1 LETTVE
7 EKEDA
12 RARVEVKVPPT
23 EVDRAI
29 GRAAR
34 AMAREMR
41 LPGFRK
47 GKAPPALVIQRV
59 GFGPVLEDAIR
70 ESLPDWY
77 MRAVYESGIAPI
89 GDPEIEVT
97 SSPAGEGEPLEF
109 AFEIGVRPRA
119 VLGEYLGVEAE
130 RPEPEPPEELIDRE
144 IDRLRESMARL
155 EPVERPA
162 REGDHLLVDFT
173 GRLDGEEFEGGSAT
187 GEVIEIGS
195 GRLIPG
201 FEEQLVG
208 ATAGG
213 QVEVEVTFPDDY
225 GAENLAGRE
234 AVFSVEVGEVREK
247 LMPEADDELAS
258 SVSEFET
265 IAELRADIAERLSEA
280 LSERADQ
287 DFRVNVVDAVAD
299 LATVEV
305 PDDLARARAKERW
318 ERVERQIAGSGMNPD
333 SWLQMQ
339 GKTRDEVIEESL
351 PDAEREIRRE
361 AAVVAVAEAEGIE
374 VEDAELI
381 AELGPV
387 AERERTTPEKLL
399 ERLSRDGRD
408 AAIREDVRVRKAI
421 DRLVEEATPVPVAA
435 PAPGESGEEGDGE
448 ADAGESVRSQEP
460 EKKLWTPGDP
470 R

>member
-1 LETTVE
+1 LQTTVDE
-7 EKEDA
+7 QA
-12 RARVEVKVPPT
+12 GSRVRVGVTVPADD
-23 EVDRAI
+23 VDQAI

-34 AMAREMR
+34 SIARDMR

-70 ESLPDWY
+70 EALPEWY

-89 GDPEIEVT
+89 GDPEVEVT
-97 SSPAGEGEPLEF
+97 ESPTEQGEPLSF
-109 AFEIGVRPRA
+109 AFEIGVRPQA
-119 VLGEYLGVEAE
+119 SLGEYLGLEVE
-130 RPEPEPPEELIDRE
+130 RPEAEVPDEMIDRE
-144 IDRLRESMARL
+144 LDRLRESMARL
-155 EPVERPA
+155 EPVDRPA
-162 REGDHLLVDFT
+162 AEGDHVLVDFT

-208 ATAGG
+208 AVGG
-213 QVEVEVTFPDDY
+213 GDVEVEVTFPEDY
-225 GAENLAGRE
+225 GAEHLAGKDAAF
-234 AVFSVEVGEVREK
+234 AVSVSEVREK
-247 LMPEADDELAS
+247 RLPEADDELAV

-265 IAELRADIAERLSEA
+265 IGELRDDISQRLTEA
-280 LSERADQ
+280 LAERADQ
-287 DFRVNVVDAVAD
+287 DFRVNVVDAVAEAATID
-299 LATVEV
+299 VPEALAE
-305 PDDLARARAKERW
+305 ARARERW

-339 GKTRDEVIEESL
+339 GKTREEVIAESL

-361 AAVVAVAEAEGIE
+361 AAVVAVADAEGIE
-374 VEDAELI
+374 VDDAELLE
-381 AELGPV
+381 ELGPI
-387 AERERTTPEKLL
+387 AEKERTTPEKLL

-408 AAIREDVRVRKAI
+408 AAIREDIRVRKAI
-421 DRLVEEATPVPVAA
+421 DRLVDSATPVPVPVSLGA
-435 PAPGESGEEGDGE
+435 EGDGE
-448 ADAGESVRSQEP
+448 VEGDGQEAGKPESGG
-460 EKKLWTPGDP
+460 KLWTPGDP

>member
-1 LETTVE
+1 MRVGVTVPA
-7 EKEDA
+7 DD
-12 RARVEVKVPPT
+12 
-23 EVDRAI
+23 VDQAI

-34 AMAREMR
+34 SIARDMR

-70 ESLPDWY
+70 EALPEWY

-89 GDPEIEVT
+89 GDPEVEVT
-97 SSPAGEGEPLEF
+97 ESPTEQGEPLSF
-109 AFEIGVRPRA
+109 AFEIGVRPQA
-119 VLGEYLGVEAE
+119 SLGEYLGLEVE
-130 RPEPEPPEELIDRE
+130 RPEAEVPDEMIDRE
-144 IDRLRESMARL
+144 LDRLRESMARL
-155 EPVERPA
+155 EPVDRPA
-162 REGDHLLVDFT
+162 AEGDHVLVDFT

-208 ATAGG
+208 AVGG
-213 QVEVEVTFPDDY
+213 GDVEVEVTFPEDY
-225 GAENLAGRE
+225 GAEHLAGKDAAF
-234 AVFSVEVGEVREK
+234 AVSVSEVREK
-247 LMPEADDELAS
+247 RLPEADDELAV

-265 IAELRADIAERLSEA
+265 IGELRDDIAQRLAEA

-287 DFRVNVVDAVAD
+287 DFRVNVVDAVAEVATID
-299 LATVEV
+299 VPEALAE
-305 PDDLARARAKERW
+305 ARARERW

-339 GKTRDEVIEESL
+339 GKTREEVIAESL

-361 AAVVAVAEAEGIE
+361 AAVVAVADAEGIE
-374 VEDAELI
+374 VDDAELLE
-381 AELGPV
+381 ELGPI
-387 AERERTTPEKLL
+387 AEKERTTPEKLL

-408 AAIREDVRVRKAI
+408 AAIREDIRVRKAI
-421 DRLVEEATPVPVAA
+421 DRLVDSATPVPVPVSLGA
-435 PAPGESGEEGDGE
+435 EGDGE
-448 ADAGESVRSQEP
+448 VEGDGQEAGKPESGG
-460 EKKLWTPGDP
+460 KLWTPGDP

>member
-1 LETTVE
+1 MQTTVDE
-7 EKEDA
+7 QA
-12 RARVEVKVPPT
+12 GSRVRVGVTVPPDD
-23 EVDRAI
+23 VDQAI

-34 AMAREMR
+34 SIARDMR

-70 ESLPDWY
+70 EALPEWY

-89 GDPEIEVT
+89 GDPEVEVT
-97 SSPAGEGEPLEF
+97 ESPTEQGEPLSF
-109 AFEIGVRPRA
+109 AFEIGVRPQA
-119 VLGEYLGVEAE
+119 SLGEYLGLEVE
-130 RPEPEPPEELIDRE
+130 RPEAEVPDEMVDRE
-144 IDRLRESMARL
+144 LDRLRESMARL
-155 EPVERPA
+155 EPVDRPA
-162 REGDHLLVDFT
+162 AEGDHVLVDFT

-208 ATAGG
+208 AVGG
-213 QVEVEVTFPDDY
+213 GDVEVEVTFPEDY
-225 GAENLAGRE
+225 GAEHLAGKDAAF
-234 AVFSVEVGEVREK
+234 AVSVSEVREK
-247 LMPEADDELAS
+247 RLPEADDELAV

-265 IAELRADIAERLSEA
+265 IGELRDDISQRLAEA

-287 DFRVNVVDAVAD
+287 DFRVNVVDAVAEGATID
-299 LATVEV
+299 VPEALAE
-305 PDDLARARAKERW
+305 ARAKERW

-339 GKTRDEVIEESL
+339 GKTREEVIAESL

-361 AAVVAVAEAEGIE
+361 AAVVAVADAEGIE
-374 VEDAELI
+374 VDDAELLG
-381 AELGPV
+381 ELGPV
-387 AERERTTPEKLL
+387 AEKERTTPEKLL

-408 AAIREDVRVRKAI
+408 TAIREDIRVRKAI
-421 DRLVEEATPVPVAA
+421 DRLVESATPVPVPVSLAA
-435 PAPGESGEEGDGE
+435 EGDGE
-448 ADAGESVRSQEP
+448 AEEDGQKAAKPESGG
-460 EKKLWTPGDP
+460 KLWTPGDP

>member
-1 LETTVE
+1 METTVE
-7 EKEDA
+7 QQEGS
-12 RARVEVKVPPT
+12 RVKVGVTVPAAD
-23 EVDRAI
+23 VDQAI
-29 GRAAR
+29 NRAAR
-34 AMAREMR
+34 GIARDMR

-77 MRAVYESGIAPI
+77 MKAVYESGIAPI
-89 GDPEIEVT
+89 GDPELEVT
-97 SSPAGEGEPLEF
+97 ESPSAQGEPLSF
-109 AFEIGVRPRA
+109 AFEIGVRPEA
-119 VLGEYLGVEAE
+119 TLGDYMGLEVE
-130 RPEPEPPEELIDRE
+130 RPDPEVPDEMVERE

-162 REGDHLLVDFT
+162 REGDHVLVDFT

-201 FEEQLVG
+201 FEDQLVG

-213 QVEVEVTFPDDY
+213 DVDVVVTFPEDY
-225 GAENLAGRE
+225 GAGDLAGRE
-234 AVFSVEVGEVREK
+234 ATFAVSVSEVREK
-247 LMPEADDELAS
+247 LLPAADDELAVA
-258 SVSEFET
+258 VSEFET
-265 IAELRADIAERLSEA
+265 IGELREDIAGRLREA
-280 LSERADQ
+280 LAERADQ

-299 LATVEV
+299 RATVVV
-305 PDDLARARAKERW
+305 PDDLARARAQERW
-318 ERVERQIAGSGMNPD
+318 ERVERQIAGSGMSPD

-339 GKTRDEVIEESL
+339 GKTRDEVIDESV

-361 AAVVAVAEAEGIE
+361 AAVIAVADAEGIE
-374 VEDAELI
+374 VGDAEI
-381 AELGPV
+381 VEELAPV

-399 ERLSRDGRD
+399 ERLARDGRD
-408 AAIREDVRVRKAI
+408 AAIREDIKVRKAI
-421 DRLVEEATPVPVAA
+421 DRLVESAVPVPVQVDLEGGDEADD
-435 PAPGESGEEGDGE
+435 ESGDSGE
-448 ADAGESVRSQEP
+448 TGSEP

>member
-1 LETTVE
+1 MQTTVDE
-7 EKEDA
+7 QA
-12 RARVEVKVPPT
+12 GSRVRVGVTVPPDD
-23 EVDRAI
+23 VDQAI

-34 AMAREMR
+34 SIARDMR

-70 ESLPDWY
+70 EALPEWY

-89 GDPEIEVT
+89 GDPEVEVT
-97 SSPAGEGEPLEF
+97 ESPTEQGEPLSF
-109 AFEIGVRPRA
+109 AFEIGVRPQA
-119 VLGEYLGVEAE
+119 SLGEYLGLEVE
-130 RPEPEPPEELIDRE
+130 RPEAEVPDEMVDRE
-144 IDRLRESMARL
+144 LDRLRESMARL
-155 EPVERPA
+155 EPVDRPA
-162 REGDHLLVDFT
+162 AEGDHVLVDFT

-208 ATAGG
+208 AVGG
-213 QVEVEVTFPDDY
+213 GDVEVEVTFPEDY
-225 GAENLAGRE
+225 GAEHLAGKDAAF
-234 AVFSVEVGEVREK
+234 AVSVSEVREK
-247 LMPEADDELAS
+247 LLPEADDELAV

-265 IAELRADIAERLSEA
+265 IGELRDDISQRLAEA

-287 DFRVNVVDAVAD
+287 DFRVNVVDAVAEGATID
-299 LATVEV
+299 VPEALAE
-305 PDDLARARAKERW
+305 ARAKERW

-339 GKTRDEVIEESL
+339 GKTREEVIAESL

-361 AAVVAVAEAEGIE
+361 AAVVAVADAEGIE
-374 VEDAELI
+374 VDDAELLG
-381 AELGPV
+381 ELGPV
-387 AERERTTPEKLL
+387 AEKERTTPEKLL

-408 AAIREDVRVRKAI
+408 TAIREDIRVRKAI
-421 DRLVEEATPVPVAA
+421 DRLVESATPVPVPVSLAA
-435 PAPGESGEEGDGE
+435 EGDGE
-448 ADAGESVRSQEP
+448 AEEDGQKAAKPESGG
-460 EKKLWTPGDP
+460 KLWTPGDP

>member
-1 LETTVE
+1 M
-7 EKEDA
+7 
-12 RARVEVKVPPT
+12 RVAVAVPAAD
-23 EVDRAI
+23 VDQAT

-34 AMAREMR
+34 AMARDMR

-70 ESLPDWY
+70 ESLPEWY
-77 MRAVYESGIAPI
+77 MRAVYESGISPI
-89 GDPEIEVT
+89 GDPEVEVT
-97 SSPAGEGEPLEF
+97 ESPAAQGEPLSF
-109 AFEIGVRPRA
+109 AFEIGVRPEA
-119 VLGEYLGVEAE
+119 ELGDYLGLEVE
-130 RPEPEPPEELIDRE
+130 RPDPEVPAEMVERE

-162 REGDHLLVDFT
+162 QEGDHLLVDFV
-173 GRLDGEEFEGGSAT
+173 GRIDGEEFEGGSAS

-213 QVEVEVTFPDDY
+213 EVDVAVTFPEDY

-234 AVFSVEVGEVREK
+234 ANFAVSVSEIREK
-247 LMPEADDELAS
+247 KLPEVDDDLAV

-265 IAELRADIAERLSEA
+265 VGELRDDIAERLRQA
-280 LSERADQ
+280 LGERADQ
-287 DFRVNVVDAVAD
+287 DFRVNVVDAVAER
-299 LATVEV
+299 ATVDV

-318 ERVERQIAGSGMNPD
+318 ERVERQIAGGGMNPD
-333 SWLQMQ
+333 TWLQMQ
-339 GKTRDEVIEESL
+339 GKTREEVIEESVT
-351 PDAEREIRRE
+351 DADREIRRE
-361 AAVVAVAEAEGIE
+361 AAVVAVADAEGIE
-374 VEDAELI
+374 VEDAEIIEELI
-381 AELGPV
+381 PV
-387 AERERTTPEKLL
+387 AERERTSPEKLL

-408 AAIREDVRVRKAI
+408 SAIREDIRVRKAI
-421 DRLVEEATPVPVAA
+421 DRLVESAVPVPVPVDLEGGDEAD
-435 PAPGESGEEGDGE
+435 GESGDSRETG
-448 ADAGESVRSQEP
+448 SEP
-460 EKKLWTPGDP
+460 GKKLWTPGDP

>member
-1 LETTVE
+1 MQTTVDE
-7 EKEDA
+7 QA
-12 RARVEVKVPPT
+12 GSRVRVGVTVPPDD
-23 EVDRAI
+23 VDQAI

-34 AMAREMR
+34 SIARDMR

-70 ESLPDWY
+70 EALPEWY

-89 GDPEIEVT
+89 GDPEVEVT
-97 SSPAGEGEPLEF
+97 ESPTEQGEPLSF
-109 AFEIGVRPRA
+109 AFEIGVRPQA
-119 VLGEYLGVEAE
+119 SLGEYLGLEVE
-130 RPEPEPPEELIDRE
+130 RPEAEVPDEMVDRE
-144 IDRLRESMARL
+144 LDRLRESMARL
-155 EPVERPA
+155 EPVDRPA
-162 REGDHLLVDFT
+162 AEGDHVLVDFT

-208 ATAGG
+208 AVGG
-213 QVEVEVTFPDDY
+213 GDVEVEVTFPEDY
-225 GAENLAGRE
+225 GAEHLAGKDAAF
-234 AVFSVEVGEVREK
+234 AVSVSEVREK
-247 LMPEADDELAS
+247 RLPEADDELAV

-265 IAELRADIAERLSEA
+265 IGELRDDISQRLAEA

-287 DFRVNVVDAVAD
+287 DFRVNVVDAVAEGATID
-299 LATVEV
+299 VPEALAE
-305 PDDLARARAKERW
+305 ARAKERW

-339 GKTRDEVIEESL
+339 GKTREEVIAESL

-361 AAVVAVAEAEGIE
+361 AAVVAVADAEGIE
-374 VEDAELI
+374 VDDAELLG
-381 AELGPV
+381 ELGPV
-387 AERERTTPEKLL
+387 AEKERTTPEKLL

-408 AAIREDVRVRKAI
+408 TAIREDIRVRKAI
-421 DRLVEEATPVPVAA
+421 DRLVESATPVPVPVSLAA
-435 PAPGESGEEGDGE
+435 EGDGE
-448 ADAGESVRSQEP
+448 AEEDGQEAAKPESGG
-460 EKKLWTPGDP
+460 KLWTPGDP

>member
-1 LETTVE
+1 MQTTVDE
-7 EKEDA
+7 QA
-12 RARVEVKVPPT
+12 GSRVRVGVTVPPDD
-23 EVDRAI
+23 VDQAI

-34 AMAREMR
+34 SIARDMR

-70 ESLPDWY
+70 EALPEWY

-89 GDPEIEVT
+89 GDPEVEVT
-97 SSPAGEGEPLEF
+97 ESPTEQGEPLSF
-109 AFEIGVRPRA
+109 AFEIGVRPQA
-119 VLGEYLGVEAE
+119 SLGEYLGLEVE
-130 RPEPEPPEELIDRE
+130 RPEAEVPDEMVDRE
-144 IDRLRESMARL
+144 LDRLRESMARL
-155 EPVERPA
+155 EPVDRPA
-162 REGDHLLVDFT
+162 AEGDHVLVDFT

-208 ATAGG
+208 AVGG
-213 QVEVEVTFPDDY
+213 GDVEVEVTFPEDY
-225 GAENLAGRE
+225 GAEHLAGKDAAF
-234 AVFSVEVGEVREK
+234 AV
-247 LMPEADDELAS
+247 

-265 IAELRADIAERLSEA
+265 IGELRDDISQRLAEA

-287 DFRVNVVDAVAD
+287 DFRVNVVDAVAEGATID
-299 LATVEV
+299 VPEALAE
-305 PDDLARARAKERW
+305 ARAKERW

-339 GKTRDEVIEESL
+339 GKTREEVIAESL

-361 AAVVAVAEAEGIE
+361 AAVVAVADAEGIE
-374 VEDAELI
+374 VDDAELLG
-381 AELGPV
+381 ELGPV
-387 AERERTTPEKLL
+387 AEKERTTPEKLL

-408 AAIREDVRVRKAI
+408 TAIREDIRVRKAI
-421 DRLVEEATPVPVAA
+421 DRLVESATPVPVPVSLAA
-435 PAPGESGEEGDGE
+435 EGDGE
-448 ADAGESVRSQEP
+448 AEEDGQKAAKPESGG
-460 EKKLWTPGDP
+460 KLWTPGDP

>member
-1 LETTVE
+1 MQTTVDE
-7 EKEDA
+7 QA
-12 RARVEVKVPPT
+12 GSRVRVGVTVPPDD
-23 EVDRAI
+23 VDQAI

-34 AMAREMR
+34 SLARDMR

-70 ESLPDWY
+70 EALPEWY
-77 MRAVYESGIAPI
+77 MRALDESGIAPI
-89 GDPEIEVT
+89 GDPEVEVT
-97 SSPAGEGEPLEF
+97 ESPTEQGEPLSF
-109 AFEIGVRPRA
+109 AFEIGVRPQA
-119 VLGEYLGVEAE
+119 SLGEYLGLEVE
-130 RPEPEPPEELIDRE
+130 RPEAEVPDEMVDRE
-144 IDRLRESMARL
+144 LDRLRESMARL
-155 EPVERPA
+155 EPVDRPA
-162 REGDHLLVDFT
+162 AEGDHVLVDFT

-208 ATAGG
+208 AVGG
-213 QVEVEVTFPDDY
+213 GDVEVEVNFPEDY
-225 GAENLAGRE
+225 GAEHLAGKDAAF
-234 AVFSVEVGEVREK
+234 AVSVSEVREK
-247 LMPEADDELAS
+247 RLPEADDELAV

-265 IAELRADIAERLSEA
+265 IGELRDDISQRLAEA

-287 DFRVNVVDAVAD
+287 DFRVNVVDAVAEGATID
-299 LATVEV
+299 VPEALAE
-305 PDDLARARAKERW
+305 ARAKERW

-339 GKTRDEVIEESL
+339 GKTREEVIAESL

-361 AAVVAVAEAEGIE
+361 AAVVAVADAEGIE
-374 VEDAELI
+374 VDDAELLG
-381 AELGPV
+381 ELGPV
-387 AERERTTPEKLL
+387 AEKERTTPEKLL

-408 AAIREDVRVRKAI
+408 TAIREDIRVRKAI
-421 DRLVEEATPVPVAA
+421 DRLVESATPVPVPVSLAA
-435 PAPGESGEEGDGE
+435 EGDGE
-448 ADAGESVRSQEP
+448 AEEDGQEAAKPESGG
-460 EKKLWTPGDP
+460 KLWTPGDP

>member
-1 LETTVE
+1 MAVSAT
-7 EKEDA
+7 D
-12 RARVEVKVPPT
+12 
-23 EVDRAI
+23 VDQAT

-34 AMAREMR
+34 AMARDMR

-70 ESLPDWY
+70 ESLPEWY
-77 MRAVYESGIAPI
+77 MRAVYESGISPI
-89 GDPEIEVT
+89 GDPEVEVT
-97 SSPAGEGEPLEF
+97 ESPAAQGEPLSF
-109 AFEIGVRPRA
+109 TFEIGVRPEA
-119 VLGEYLGVEAE
+119 ELGEYLGLEVE
-130 RPEPEPPEELIDRE
+130 RPEPEVPAEMVERE

-162 REGDHLLVDFT
+162 QEGDHLLVDFV
-173 GRLDGEEFEGGSAT
+173 GRIDGEEFEGGSAS

-213 QVEVEVTFPDDY
+213 EVDVAVTFPEDY

-234 AVFSVEVGEVREK
+234 ANFAVSVSEIREK
-247 LMPEADDELAS
+247 KLPEVDDELAV

-265 IAELRADIAERLSEA
+265 VGELRDDIAERLRQA
-280 LSERADQ
+280 LAERADQ
-287 DFRVNVVDAVAD
+287 DFRVNVVDAVAER
-299 LATVEV
+299 ATVNV

-318 ERVERQIAGSGMNPD
+318 ERVERQIAGGGMNPD
-333 SWLQMQ
+333 TWLQMQ
-339 GKTRDEVIEESL
+339 GKTREEVIEESVT
-351 PDAEREIRRE
+351 DADREIRRE
-361 AAVVAVAEAEGIE
+361 AAVVAVADAEGIE
-374 VEDAELI
+374 VEDAEI
-381 AELGPV
+381 IEELTPV
-387 AERERTTPEKLL
+387 AERERTSPEKLL

-408 AAIREDVRVRKAI
+408 SAIREDIRVRKAI
-421 DRLVEEATPVPVAA
+421 NRLVESAVPVPVPVDLEGGDEAD
-435 PAPGESGEEGDGE
+435 GESGDSRGTG
-448 ADAGESVRSQEP
+448 SEP

>member
-1 LETTVE
+1 METTIAEQEGSRV
-7 EKEDA
+7 
-12 RARVEVKVPPT
+12 RVEVDVPAA

-34 AMAREMR
+34 TMAREMR

-89 GDPEIEVT
+89 GDPEVEVT
-97 SSPAGEGEPLEF
+97 STPAGEGEPLTF
-109 AFEIGVRPRA
+109 AFEIGVRPTA

-130 RPEPEPPEELIDRE
+130 RPEPEPPEELIVRE

-187 GEVIEIGS
+187 GEVIEIGA

-208 ATAGG
+208 AEGGG
-213 QVEVEVTFPDDY
+213 QVEVEVTFPEDY
-225 GAENLAGRE
+225 GAENLAGKE
-234 AVFSVEVGEVREK
+234 AVFSVSVSEVREK
-247 LMPEADDELAS
+247 VMPEADDELAAS
-258 SVSEFET
+258 ISEFET

-280 LSERADQ
+280 LAERADQ
-287 DFRVNVVDAVAD
+287 DFRVNVVDAVAEG
-299 LATVEV
+299 ATVEV
-305 PDDLARARAKERW
+305 PEELARDRAKERW

-339 GKTRDEVIEESL
+339 GKTREEVIEESL

-374 VEDAELI
+374 VEDDEILE
-381 AELGPV
+381 ELGPV

-399 ERLSRDGRD
+399 ERLARDGRD
-408 AAIREDVRVRKAI
+408 GPIREDIRIRKAI
-421 DRLVEEATPVPVAA
+421 DRLVEATTPVPVAT
-435 PAPGESGEEGDGE
+435 PVPGESGDDEGARDEVEEASG
-448 ADAGESVRSQEP
+448 Q

>member
-1 LETTVE
+1 METTIAEQEGSRV
-7 EKEDA
+7 
-12 RARVEVKVPPT
+12 RVEVDVPAVD
-23 EVDRAI
+23 VDRAI

-89 GDPEIEVT
+89 GDPEVEVT
-97 SSPAGEGEPLEF
+97 STPSGEGEPLTF
-109 AFEIGVRPRA
+109 AFEIGVRPTA

-144 IDRLRESMARL
+144 VERLRDSMARL
-155 EPVERPA
+155 EQVERPA

-208 ATAGG
+208 AEAGG
-213 QVEVEVTFPDDY
+213 QVEVEVTFPEDY
-225 GAENLAGRE
+225 GAENLAGKE
-234 AVFSVEVGEVREK
+234 AVFSVSVSEVREK
-247 LMPEADDELAS
+247 VMPEADDELAA

-280 LSERADQ
+280 LAERSDQ
-287 DFRVNVVDAVAD
+287 DFRVNVVDAVVD
-299 LATVEV
+299 GATVEV
-305 PDDLARARAKERW
+305 PDDLARDRAKERW

-339 GKTRDEVIEESL
+339 GKTREEVIEESL

-374 VEDAELI
+374 VGDDELLE
-381 AELGPV
+381 ELGPV

-399 ERLSRDGRD
+399 ERLARDGRD
-408 AAIREDVRVRKAI
+408 GPIREDIRVRKAI
-421 DRLVEEATPVPVAA
+421 DLLVGAATPVPVAI
-435 PAPGESGEEGDGE
+435 PAPGESGDGGGAGE
-448 ADAGESVRSQEP
+448 ADSGP

>member
-1 LETTVE
+1 MT
-7 EKEDA
+7 
-12 RARVEVKVPPT
+12 VPPA
-23 EVDRAI
+23 EVDQAI

-34 AMAREMR
+34 SIARDMR

-70 ESLPDWY
+70 EALPEWY

-89 GDPEIEVT
+89 GDPEVEVT
-97 SSPAGEGEPLEF
+97 ESPTEQGEPLSF
-109 AFEIGVRPRA
+109 AFEIGVRPEA
-119 VLGEYLGVEAE
+119 ALGDYLGLEVE
-130 RPEPEPPEELIDRE
+130 RPEAEVPDEMVDRE
-144 IDRLRESMARL
+144 LDRLRESMARL
-155 EPVERPA
+155 EPVDRPA
-162 REGDHLLVDFT
+162 AEGDHLLVDFT

-208 ATAGG
+208 AVGG
-213 QVEVEVTFPDDY
+213 GEVEVEVTFPEDY
-225 GAENLAGRE
+225 GAEHLAGKDAAF
-234 AVFSVEVGEVREK
+234 AVSVAEVREK
-247 LMPEADDELAS
+247 RLPEADDELAV

-265 IAELRADIAERLSEA
+265 IGELRDDIAERLAEA

-299 LATVEV
+299 RATVDV
-305 PDDLARARAKERW
+305 PEALAEARASERW
-318 ERVERQIAGSGMNPD
+318 QRVERQIAGSGMNPD

-339 GKTRDEVIEESL
+339 GKTREEVIAESL

-361 AAVVAVAEAEGIE
+361 AAVVAVADAEGIE
-374 VEDAELI
+374 VDDAELLE
-381 AELGPV
+381 ELGPV
-387 AERERTTPEKLL
+387 AEKERTTPEKLL

-408 AAIREDVRVRKAI
+408 GAIREDIRVRKAI
-421 DRLVEEATPVPVAA
+421 DRLVESATPVPV
-435 PAPGESGEEGDGE
+435 PVSLGTEDDGEEEEQDPGKPDPG
-448 ADAGESVRSQEP
+448 G
-460 EKKLWTPGDP
+460 KLWTPGDP

>member
-1 LETTVE
+1 METTIAEQEGSRV
-7 EKEDA
+7 
-12 RARVEVKVPPT
+12 RVEVDVPSAD
-23 EVDRAI
+23 VDRAV

-89 GDPEIEVT
+89 GDPEVEVT
-97 SSPAGEGEPLEF
+97 STPSGEGEPLTF
-109 AFEIGVRPRA
+109 AFEIGVRPTA
-119 VLGEYLGVEAE
+119 ELGEYLGVEAE
-130 RPEPEPPEELIDRE
+130 RPEPEPPQELIDRE
-144 IDRLRESMARL
+144 VDRLRESMARL

-208 ATAGG
+208 AEAGG

-225 GAENLAGRE
+225 GAENLAGKE
-234 AVFSVEVGEVREK
+234 AVFSVSVSEVREK
-247 LMPEADDELAS
+247 VMPEANDELAAS
-258 SVSEFET
+258 ISEFET
-265 IAELRADIAERLSEA
+265 IAELREDIAKRLAEA
-280 LSERADQ
+280 LAERADQ
-287 DFRVNVVDAVAD
+287 DFRVNVVDAVAEG
-299 LATVEV
+299 ATVEV
-305 PDDLARARAKERW
+305 PEELARDRAKERW

-339 GKTRDEVIEESL
+339 GKTREEVIEESL

-374 VEDAELI
+374 VGDDEILE
-381 AELGPV
+381 ELGPV

-408 AAIREDVRVRKAI
+408 GPIREDIRVRKAI
-421 DRLVEEATPVPVAA
+421 DRLVEAATPIPVAI
-435 PAPGESGEEGDGE
+435 PAPGESGDGGGDGE
-448 ADAGESVRSQEP
+448 AGEADSGP

>member
-1 LETTVE
+1 M
-7 EKEDA
+7 A
-12 RARVEVKVPPT
+12 VPAT
-23 EVDRAI
+23 DVDQAI

-34 AMAREMR
+34 AMARDMR

-70 ESLPDWY
+70 ESLPEWY
-77 MRAVYESGIAPI
+77 MRAVYESGISPI
-89 GDPEIEVT
+89 GDPEVEVT
-97 SSPAGEGEPLEF
+97 ESPAAQGEPLSF
-109 AFEIGVRPRA
+109 AFEIGVRPEA
-119 VLGEYLGVEAE
+119 ELGDYLGLEVE
-130 RPEPEPPEELIDRE
+130 RPEPEVPAEMVERE

-162 REGDHLLVDFT
+162 QEGDHLLVDFV
-173 GRLDGEEFEGGSAT
+173 GRIDGEEFEGGSAS

-213 QVEVEVTFPDDY
+213 EVDVAVTFPEDY

-234 AVFSVEVGEVREK
+234 ANFAVSVSEVREK
-247 LMPEADDELAS
+247 KLPEVDDELAV

-265 IAELRADIAERLSEA
+265 VGELRDDIAERLRQA
-280 LSERADQ
+280 LAERADQ
-287 DFRVNVVDAVAD
+287 DFRVNVVDAVAER
-299 LATVEV
+299 ATVAV

-333 SWLQMQ
+333 TWLQMQ
-339 GKTRDEVIEESL
+339 GKTREEVIEESVT
-351 PDAEREIRRE
+351 DADREIRRE
-361 AAVVAVAEAEGIE
+361 AAVVAVADAEGIE
-374 VEDAELI
+374 VDDAEI
-381 AELGPV
+381 IEELTPV
-387 AERERTTPEKLL
+387 AERERTSPEKLL

-408 AAIREDVRVRKAI
+408 SAIREDIRVRKAI
-421 DRLVEEATPVPVAA
+421 DRLVESAVPVPVPVDLEGGDEAD
-435 PAPGESGEEGDGE
+435 GGSG
-448 ADAGESVRSQEP
+448 DAGETGSAP

>member
-1 LETTVE
+1 M
-7 EKEDA
+7 
-12 RARVEVKVPPT
+12 RVGVTVPPDD
-23 EVDRAI
+23 VDQAI

-34 AMAREMR
+34 SIARDMR

-70 ESLPDWY
+70 EALPEWY

-89 GDPEIEVT
+89 GDPEVEVT
-97 SSPAGEGEPLEF
+97 ESPTEQGEPLSF
-109 AFEIGVRPRA
+109 AFEIGVRPQA
-119 VLGEYLGVEAE
+119 SLGDYLGLEVE
-130 RPEPEPPEELIDRE
+130 RPEAEVPDEMVDRE
-144 IDRLRESMARL
+144 LDRLRESMARL
-155 EPVERPA
+155 EPVDRPA
-162 REGDHLLVDFT
+162 AEGDHVLVDFT

-208 ATAGG
+208 AVGG
-213 QVEVEVTFPDDY
+213 GDVEVEVTFPEDY
-225 GAENLAGRE
+225 GAEHLAGKDAAF
-234 AVFSVEVGEVREK
+234 AVSVSEVREK
-247 LMPEADDELAS
+247 RLPEADDELAI

-265 IAELRADIAERLSEA
+265 IGELRDDIAQRLAEA

-287 DFRVNVVDAVAD
+287 DFRVNVVDAVAEAATID
-299 LATVEV
+299 VPEALAE
-305 PDDLARARAKERW
+305 ARARERW

-339 GKTRDEVIEESL
+339 GKTREEVIAESL

-361 AAVVAVAEAEGIE
+361 AAVVAVADAEGIE
-374 VEDAELI
+374 VEDAELLE
-381 AELGPV
+381 ELGPV
-387 AERERTTPEKLL
+387 AEKERTTPEKLL

-408 AAIREDVRVRKAI
+408 AAIREDIRVRKAI
-421 DRLVEEATPVPVAA
+421 DRLVEAATPVPVPCSLGAEGDERDDEDGQEA
-435 PAPGESGEEGDGE
+435 GKPESGG
-448 ADAGESVRSQEP
+448 
-460 EKKLWTPGDP
+460 KLWTPGDP

>member
-1 LETTVE
+1 M
-7 EKEDA
+7 
-12 RARVEVKVPPT
+12 RVGVTVPPA
-23 EVDRAI
+23 EVDQAI

-34 AMAREMR
+34 SIARDMR

-70 ESLPDWY
+70 EALPEWY
-77 MRAVYESGIAPI
+77 MRAVYESGISPI
-89 GDPEIEVT
+89 GDPEVEVT
-97 SSPAGEGEPLEF
+97 ESPTEQGEPLSF
-109 AFEIGVRPRA
+109 AFEIGVRPEA
-119 VLGEYLGVEAE
+119 SLGDYLGLEVE
-130 RPEPEPPEELIDRE
+130 RPEAEVPDEMVEREL
-144 IDRLRESMARL
+144 DRLRESMARL
-155 EPVERPA
+155 EPVDRPA
-162 REGDHLLVDFT
+162 AEGDHVLVDFT

-208 ATAGG
+208 AVGG
-213 QVEVEVTFPDDY
+213 GEVEVEVTFPEDY
-225 GAENLAGRE
+225 GAEHLAGKD
-234 AVFSVEVGEVREK
+234 AAFTVSVAEVREK
-247 LMPEADDELAS
+247 RLPQADDELAV

-265 IAELRADIAERLSEA
+265 IGELRGDIAERLAEA

-299 LATVEV
+299 RATVDV
-305 PDDLARARAKERW
+305 PEALAEARASERW

-339 GKTRDEVIEESL
+339 GKTREEVIAESL

-361 AAVVAVAEAEGIE
+361 AAVVAVADAEGIE
-374 VEDAELI
+374 VDDAELLE
-381 AELGPV
+381 ELGPV
-387 AERERTTPEKLL
+387 AEKERTTPEKLL

-408 AAIREDVRVRKAI
+408 GAIREDIRVRKAI
-421 DRLVEEATPVPVAA
+421 DRLVESATPVPV
-435 PAPGESGEEGDGE
+435 PVSLGTEDDGE
-448 ADAGESVRSQEP
+448 P
-460 EKKLWTPGDP
+460 EEQDPGKPDSGGKLWTPGDP

>member
-1 LETTVE
+1 MQTTVDE
-7 EKEDA
+7 QA
-12 RARVEVKVPPT
+12 GSRVRVGVTVPPDD
-23 EVDRAI
+23 VDQAI

-34 AMAREMR
+34 SIARDMR

-70 ESLPDWY
+70 EALPEWY

-89 GDPEIEVT
+89 GDPEVEVT
-97 SSPAGEGEPLEF
+97 ESPTEQGEPLSF
-109 AFEIGVRPRA
+109 AFEIGVRPQA
-119 VLGEYLGVEAE
+119 SLGDYLGLEVE
-130 RPEPEPPEELIDRE
+130 RPEAEVPDEMVDRE
-144 IDRLRESMARL
+144 LDRLRESMARL
-155 EPVERPA
+155 EPVDRPA
-162 REGDHLLVDFT
+162 AEGDHVLVDFT

-208 ATAGG
+208 AVGG
-213 QVEVEVTFPDDY
+213 GDVEVEVTFPEDY
-225 GAENLAGRE
+225 GAEHLAGKDAAF
-234 AVFSVEVGEVREK
+234 AVSVSEVREK
-247 LMPEADDELAS
+247 HLPEADDELAI

-265 IAELRADIAERLSEA
+265 IGELRDDIAQRLSEA

-287 DFRVNVVDAVAD
+287 DFRVNVVDAVAEAATID
-299 LATVEV
+299 VPEALAE
-305 PDDLARARAKERW
+305 ARARERW

-339 GKTRDEVIEESL
+339 GKTREEVIAESL

-361 AAVVAVAEAEGIE
+361 AAVVAVADAEGIE
-374 VEDAELI
+374 VDDAELLE
-381 AELGPV
+381 ELGPI
-387 AERERTTPEKLL
+387 AEKERTTPEKLL

-408 AAIREDVRVRKAI
+408 AAIREDIRVRKAI
-421 DRLVEEATPVPVAA
+421 DRLVDSATPVPVPVSLGAEGDEGDDEDGREA
-435 PAPGESGEEGDGE
+435 GKPESGG
-448 ADAGESVRSQEP
+448 
-460 EKKLWTPGDP
+460 KLWTPGDP

>member
-1 LETTVE
+1 M
-7 EKEDA
+7 
-12 RARVEVKVPPT
+12 RVGVTVPPDD
-23 EVDRAI
+23 VDQAI

-34 AMAREMR
+34 SIARDMR

-70 ESLPDWY
+70 EALPEWY

-89 GDPEIEVT
+89 GDPEVEVT
-97 SSPAGEGEPLEF
+97 ESPTEQGEPLSF
-109 AFEIGVRPRA
+109 AFEIGVRPQA
-119 VLGEYLGVEAE
+119 SLGEYLGLEVE
-130 RPEPEPPEELIDRE
+130 RPEAEVPDEMIDRE
-144 IDRLRESMARL
+144 LDRLRESMARL
-155 EPVERPA
+155 EPVDRPA
-162 REGDHLLVDFT
+162 TEGDHVLVDFT
-173 GRLDGEEFEGGSAT
+173 GRLDGEEFEGGSST

-208 ATAGG
+208 AVGG
-213 QVEVEVTFPDDY
+213 GDVEVEVTFPEDY
-225 GAENLAGRE
+225 GAEHLAGKDAAF
-234 AVFSVEVGEVREK
+234 AVSVSEVREK
-247 LMPEADDELAS
+247 RLPEADDELAV

-265 IAELRADIAERLSEA
+265 IGELRDDIAQRLAEA

-287 DFRVNVVDAVAD
+287 DFRVNVVDAVAEAATID
-299 LATVEV
+299 VPEALAE
-305 PDDLARARAKERW
+305 ARARERW

-339 GKTRDEVIEESL
+339 GKTREEVIAESL

-361 AAVVAVAEAEGIE
+361 AAVVAVADAEGIE
-374 VEDAELI
+374 VDDAELLE
-381 AELGPV
+381 ELGPI
-387 AERERTTPEKLL
+387 AEKERTTPEKLL

-408 AAIREDVRVRKAI
+408 AAIREDIRVRKAI
-421 DRLVEEATPVPVAA
+421 DRLVDSATPVPVPVSLGA
-435 PAPGESGEEGDGE
+435 EGDGE
-448 ADAGESVRSQEP
+448 VEGDGQEAGEP
-460 EKKLWTPGDP
+460 ESGGKLWTPGDP

>member
-1 LETTVE
+1 M
-7 EKEDA
+7 
-12 RARVEVKVPPT
+12 RVGVTVPPDD
-23 EVDRAI
+23 VDQAI

-34 AMAREMR
+34 SIARDMR

-70 ESLPDWY
+70 EALPEWY

-89 GDPEIEVT
+89 GDPEVEVT
-97 SSPAGEGEPLEF
+97 ESPTEQGEPLSF
-109 AFEIGVRPRA
+109 AFEIGVRPQA
-119 VLGEYLGVEAE
+119 SLGDYLGLEVE
-130 RPEPEPPEELIDRE
+130 RPEAEVPDEMVDRE
-144 IDRLRESMARL
+144 LDRLRESMARL
-155 EPVERPA
+155 EPVDRPA
-162 REGDHLLVDFT
+162 AEGDHVLVDFT

-208 ATAGG
+208 AVGG
-213 QVEVEVTFPDDY
+213 GDVEVEVTFPEDY
-225 GAENLAGRE
+225 GAEHLAGKDAAF
-234 AVFSVEVGEVREK
+234 AVSVSEVREK
-247 LMPEADDELAS
+247 RLPEADDELAI

-265 IAELRADIAERLSEA
+265 IGELRDDIAQRLAEA

-287 DFRVNVVDAVAD
+287 DFRVNVVDAVAEAATID
-299 LATVEV
+299 VPEALAE
-305 PDDLARARAKERW
+305 ARARERW

-339 GKTRDEVIEESL
+339 GKTREEVIAESL

-361 AAVVAVAEAEGIE
+361 AAVVAVADAEGIE
-374 VEDAELI
+374 VEDAELLE
-381 AELGPV
+381 ELGPV
-387 AERERTTPEKLL
+387 AEKERTTPEKLL

-408 AAIREDVRVRKAI
+408 AAIREDIRVRKAI
-421 DRLVEEATPVPVAA
+421 DRLVDSATPVPVPVSLGAEGDEGDDEDGREA
-435 PAPGESGEEGDGE
+435 GKPESGG
-448 ADAGESVRSQEP
+448 
-460 EKKLWTPGDP
+460 KLWTPGDP

>member
-1 LETTVE
+1 MQTTVDE
-7 EKEDA
+7 QA
-12 RARVEVKVPPT
+12 GSRVRVGVTVPPDD
-23 EVDRAI
+23 VDQAI

-34 AMAREMR
+34 SIARDMR

-70 ESLPDWY
+70 EALPEWY

-89 GDPEIEVT
+89 GDPEVEVT
-97 SSPAGEGEPLEF
+97 ESPTEQGEPLSF
-109 AFEIGVRPRA
+109 AFEIGVRPQA
-119 VLGEYLGVEAE
+119 SLGEYLGLEVE
-130 RPEPEPPEELIDRE
+130 RPEAEVPDEMVDRE
-144 IDRLRESMARL
+144 LDRLRESMARL
-155 EPVERPA
+155 EPVDRPA
-162 REGDHLLVDFT
+162 AEGDHVRVDFT

-208 ATAGG
+208 AVGG
-213 QVEVEVTFPDDY
+213 GDVEVEVTFPEDY
-225 GAENLAGRE
+225 GAEHLAGKDAAF
-234 AVFSVEVGEVREK
+234 AVSVSEVREK
-247 LMPEADDELAS
+247 RLPEADDELAV

-265 IAELRADIAERLSEA
+265 IGELRDDISQRLAEA

-287 DFRVNVVDAVAD
+287 DFRVNVVDAVAEGATID
-299 LATVEV
+299 VPEALAE
-305 PDDLARARAKERW
+305 ARAKERW

-339 GKTRDEVIEESL
+339 GKTREEVIAESL

-361 AAVVAVAEAEGIE
+361 AAVVAVADAEGIE
-374 VEDAELI
+374 VDDAELLG
-381 AELGPV
+381 ELGPV
-387 AERERTTPEKLL
+387 AEKERTTPEKLL

-408 AAIREDVRVRKAI
+408 TAIREDIRVRKAI
-421 DRLVEEATPVPVAA
+421 DRLVESATPVPVPVSLAA
-435 PAPGESGEEGDGE
+435 EGDGE
-448 ADAGESVRSQEP
+448 AEEDGQKAAKPESGG
-460 EKKLWTPGDP
+460 KLWTPGDP

>member
-1 LETTVE
+1 METTIAEQEGSRV
-7 EKEDA
+7 
-12 RARVEVKVPPT
+12 RVEVDVPAAD
-23 EVDRAI
+23 VDRAI

-89 GDPEIEVT
+89 GDPEVEVT
-97 SSPAGEGEPLEF
+97 STPAGEGEPLTF
-109 AFEIGVRPRA
+109 TFEIGVRPTA

-155 EPVERPA
+155 DPVERPA

-208 ATAGG
+208 AEAGG
-213 QVEVEVTFPDDY
+213 QVEVEVTFPEDY
-225 GAENLAGRE
+225 GAANLAGKE
-234 AVFSVEVGEVREK
+234 AVFSVSVSEVREK
-247 LMPEADDELAS
+247 VMPEADDELAAS
-258 SVSEFET
+258 ISEFET
-265 IAELRADIAERLSEA
+265 IAELRGDIAERLAEA
-280 LSERADQ
+280 LAERADQ
-287 DFRVNVVDAVAD
+287 DFRVNVVDAVAEG
-299 LATVEV
+299 ATVDV
-305 PDDLARARAKERW
+305 PDDLARDRAKERW

-339 GKTRDEVIEESL
+339 GKTREEVIEESL

-361 AAVVAVAEAEGIE
+361 AAVVAVAEAEAIE
-374 VEDAELI
+374 VGDDELLE
-381 AELGPV
+381 ELGPI

-399 ERLSRDGRD
+399 ERLARDGRD
-408 AAIREDVRVRKAI
+408 GPIREDIRVRKAI
-421 DRLVEEATPVPVAA
+421 DRLVEAATPVPVAI
-435 PAPGESGEEGDGE
+435 PAPGESSDGGGGAGE
-448 ADAGESVRSQEP
+448 DAGESDSGP

>member
-1 LETTVE
+1 MQTTVDE
-7 EKEDA
+7 QA
-12 RARVEVKVPPT
+12 GSRVRVGVTVPPDD
-23 EVDRAI
+23 VDQAI

-34 AMAREMR
+34 SIARDMR

-70 ESLPDWY
+70 EALPEWY

-89 GDPEIEVT
+89 GDPEVEVT
-97 SSPAGEGEPLEF
+97 ESPTEQGEPLSF
-109 AFEIGVRPRA
+109 AFEIGVRPQA
-119 VLGEYLGVEAE
+119 SLGEYLGLEVE
-130 RPEPEPPEELIDRE
+130 RPEAEVPDEMVDRE
-144 IDRLRESMARL
+144 LDRLRESMARL
-155 EPVERPA
+155 EPVDRPA
-162 REGDHLLVDFT
+162 AEGDHVLVDFT

-208 ATAGG
+208 AVGG
-213 QVEVEVTFPDDY
+213 GDVEVEVTFPEDY
-225 GAENLAGRE
+225 GAEHLAGKDAAF
-234 AVFSVEVGEVREK
+234 AVSVSEVREK
-247 LMPEADDELAS
+247 RLPKADDELAV

-265 IAELRADIAERLSEA
+265 IGELRDDISQRLAEA

-287 DFRVNVVDAVAD
+287 DFRVNVVDAVAEGATID
-299 LATVEV
+299 VPEALAE
-305 PDDLARARAKERW
+305 ARAKERW

-339 GKTRDEVIEESL
+339 GKTREEVIAESL

-361 AAVVAVAEAEGIE
+361 AAVVAVADAEGIE
-374 VEDAELI
+374 VDDAELLG
-381 AELGPV
+381 ELGPV
-387 AERERTTPEKLL
+387 AEKERTTPEKLL

-408 AAIREDVRVRKAI
+408 TAIREDIRVRKAI
-421 DRLVEEATPVPVAA
+421 DRLVESATPVPVPVSLAA
-435 PAPGESGEEGDGE
+435 EGDGE
-448 ADAGESVRSQEP
+448 AGEDGQEAAKP
-460 EKKLWTPGDP
+460 ESGGKLWTPGDP

>member
-1 LETTVE
+1 METTIAEQEGSRV
-7 EKEDA
+7 
-12 RARVEVKVPPT
+12 RVEVDVPAAD
-23 EVDRAI
+23 VDRAI

-77 MRAVYESGIAPI
+77 MQAVYESGIAPI
-89 GDPEIEVT
+89 GDPEVEVT
-97 SSPAGEGEPLEF
+97 STPSGEGEPLTF
-109 AFEIGVRPRA
+109 TFEIGVRPTA

-155 EPVERPA
+155 DPVERPA

-208 ATAGG
+208 AEAGG
-213 QVEVEVTFPDDY
+213 EVEVEVTFPEDY
-225 GAENLAGRE
+225 GAGNLAGKE
-234 AVFSVEVGEVREK
+234 AVFSVSVSEVREK
-247 LMPEADDELAS
+247 VMPEADDELAAS
-258 SVSEFET
+258 ISEFET
-265 IAELRADIAERLSEA
+265 IAELRGDIAERLSEA
-280 LSERADQ
+280 LAERADQ
-287 DFRVNVVDAVAD
+287 DFRVNVVDAVAEG
-299 LATVEV
+299 ATADV

-339 GKTRDEVIEESL
+339 GKTREEVIEESL

-374 VEDAELI
+374 VGDDEILE
-381 AELGPV
+381 ELGPI

-399 ERLSRDGRD
+399 ERLARDGRD
-408 AAIREDVRVRKAI
+408 GPIREDIRVRKAI
-421 DRLVEEATPVPVAA
+421 DRLVEAATPVPVAI
-435 PAPGESGEEGDGE
+435 PAPGESGDGD
-448 ADAGESVRSQEP
+448 DAGEAGDADPGP

>member
-1 LETTVE
+1 METTVDE
-7 EKEDA
+7 REDS
-12 RARVEVKVPPT
+12 RVRVEVDVPSAD
-23 EVDRAI
+23 VDRAI

-34 AMAREMR
+34 AIARDMR

-70 ESLPDWY
+70 EALPEWY
-77 MRAVYESGIAPI
+77 MQAVYDSGIAPI
-89 GDPEIEVT
+89 GDPEVEVT
-97 SSPAGEGEPLEF
+97 STPAGEGEPLTF

-119 VLGEYLGVEAE
+119 ELGEYLGVEAE
-130 RPEPEPPEELIDRE
+130 RPEPEPPEEMIDRE
-144 IDRLRESMARL
+144 VDRLRESMARL

-187 GEVIEIGS
+187 GEVIEIGA

-208 ATAGG
+208 ATAASE
-213 QVEVEVTFPDDY
+213 VEVEVTFPEDY
-225 GAENLAGRE
+225 GAENLAGKP
-234 AVFSVEVGEVREK
+234 AVFSVQVSEVREK
-247 LMPEADDELAS
+247 VMPEADDELAAS
-258 SVSEFET
+258 ISEFET
-265 IAELRADIAERLSEA
+265 IAELRSDIAGRLAEA

-287 DFRVNVVDAVAD
+287 DFRVNVVDAVAGR
-299 LATVEV
+299 ATVEV
-305 PDDLARARAKERW
+305 PEDLARARAKERW

-339 GKTRDEVIEESL
+339 GKTREEVIEESL
-351 PDAEREIRRE
+351 TDAEQEIRRE
-361 AAVVAVAEAEGIE
+361 ATVVAVADAEGIE
-374 VEDAELI
+374 VDDAELI
-381 AELGPV
+381 EELGPV
-387 AERERTTPEKLL
+387 AERERTSPEKLL
-399 ERLSRDGRD
+399 ERLGRDGRD
-408 AAIREDVRVRKAI
+408 AAIREDIRVRKAI
-421 DRLVEEATPVPVAA
+421 DRLVEAATPVPVTV
-435 PAPGESGEEGDGE
+435 PAPDETGEGEGSPEE
-448 ADAGESVRSQEP
+448 APQEAQP